1 MSLNEVQ
8 SHFHGKATEDMGTIL
23 GTLMEVVKNSNIKL
37 TKEQKDIL
45 SNKKDD
51 VKLSSKSVVE
61 IYRTRLKE
69 VWVAYREPTERKAQC
84 QTAYNKWV
92 KEQRIAF
99 RSAKETRN
107 EEATEERKEKAKEDE
122 AQFIDNLLEPV
133 KEEGDIC
140 YGLDLRT
147 MTIDYK
153 KPLQYTGQ
161 IKLELINDC
170 VMISPLSKIVDIN
183 KTLRKIL
190 IKGAEYG
197 WTREHIATLLKLF
210 TKEYLSVNY
219 TCLAY
224 LEDPTEIWEAVSNL
238 IDFSSAESTI
248 LQAMKGLV
256 RKKNHG
262 IVTVV
267 GAFKSL
273 AFDLHEIKS
282 PYSTKDDC
290 LKEADKDAVKICKW
304 FIEPNLHALL
314 KGITDKIKYEDKRKV
329 NLAEYV
335 DLVNKYEMSS
345 QYRLKSDKTLD
356 RFDISQVSIF
366 LCDPEIIGLGAGNG
380 TEGVYTA
387 QGESIYESIPGTPS
401 TIRKDSHYGSNSSLN
416 STGEAKKREEHR
428 GRSIT
433 KRSPFTERKRLY
445 LNRGGERRSFSR
457 NRIETYDEKTGKFV
471 PRPLSRSK
479 DRRGRSGST
488 DKHCVL
494 CNSPHGGTCHWYG
507 KIKPTKEECSNC
519 GGRHHKSICLGK
531 RSLTPG
537 GTRRSPSEA
546 GRSKSR
552 DSEKEKDKKGGDWF
566 PRFKGND
573 KSQI

>member
-69 VWVAYREPTERKAQC
+69 VWVAYKEPTERKAQC

-92 KEQRIAF
+92 KDQRTAF
-99 RSAKETRN
+99 RAARETRD

-122 AQFIDNLLEPV
+122 SEFVDNLLEPV

-197 WTREHIATLLKLF
+197 WTREQIATLLKLF
-210 TKEYLSVNY
+210 TKEFLSVNY

-366 LCDPEIIGLGAGNG
+366 LCDPEIIGNG
-380 TEGVYTA
+380 TNTGAESVYTA
-387 QGESIYESIPGTPS
+387 QGENIYESIPGTPS
-401 TIRKDSHYGSNSSLN
+401 TIRKESHYGSNTSLN
-416 STGEAKKREEHR
+416 SSGEPKKKEDQR
-428 GRSIT
+428 GRSFI
-433 KRSPFTERKRLY
+433 KKSPFTERKRLY

-457 NRIETYDEKTGKFV
+457 NRIETFDEKTGKFV

-479 DRRGRSGST
+479 DRRGRSGSS

-507 KIKPTKEECSNC
+507 KIKPSKEECPNC

-566 PRFKGND
+566 PKFKGNA
-573 KSQI
+573 